1 MAGSHIMSDFNWDDD
16 LFDDDEFMEDD
27 SFDDD
32 EEEVKPSKK
41 KKEKPAKKKG
51 GLFGKKKQASKE
63 EDSDEDNF
71 EDDLDEEGSSSYDD
85 SSYDDTADG
94 MESDEEDMDDEED
107 SPRPSK
113 PTKKTKGPRDHVHG
127 LKKKG
132 SDQKK
137 GSGGK
142 IAAVV
147 LVAAAV
153 VAAGFLGSSSM
164 NGQIKS
170 LKQSNQNLT
179 DQIASQSMNVY
190 TAKRDIQ
197 KGDEI
202 ITSGDNANVELSQLY
217 TSLPETEYISEAT
230 TWYAQVDI
238 KAGEPVMTN
247 TIGDTNPVSEL
258 NDAIAAVKAE
268 NSKAK
273 VMPYKITADFV
284 DLNTGNTLAES
295 RDLLLDSG
303 ANEKAFNTE
312 AETIDGYVLK
322 SIQVDKESV
331 HAYGVSEKSMK
342 EGIVTMYYF
351 TTKGGW
357 GRHEIKGNIRVTYG
371 YVKKDD
377 PSLQEAGATD
387 VMDDS
392 AWIQTEEKTKG
403 EADAPA
409 EANTEETAKEDA
421 AKTASTNAVAP
432 SAKAAK
438 VAKAAP
444 AKNQQAAKQQE
455 TAAPA
460 EQAPEESAAQDT
472 ASETAEQTT
481 TMSAPDDAGVSVETE
496 TIGLEDVG

>member
-1 MAGSHIMSDFNWDDD
+1 MSDFNWDDD

-51 GLFGKKKQASKE
+51 GLFGKKKQVSSE

-71 EDDLDEEGSSSYDD
+71 EDDLDEEDSSSYDD
-85 SSYDDTADG
+85 PSYDNADDG
-94 MESDEEDMDDEED
+94 MEDDEEDMDDKED

-113 PTKKTKGPRDHVHG
+113 PAKKIKEPRDHVHG

-132 SDQKK
+132 SDKKK
-137 GSGGK
+137 GAGGK

-147 LVAAAV
+147 LIAAAV

-202 ITSGDNANVELSQLY
+202 FTSGDSANVELSQVY

-230 TWYAQVDI
+230 TGYAQVDI
-238 KAGEPVMTN
+238 KVGEPVMAN

-295 RDLLLDSG
+295 RDLLLDAG

-322 SIQVDKESV
+322 SIQVDKEGV
-331 HAYGVSEKSMK
+331 HAYGISEKSMK

-377 PSLQEAGATD
+377 PSLQEEGATD

-392 AWIQTEEKTKG
+392 AWIQTEEETKE

-409 EANTEETAKEDA
+409 EANAEETTKEDT
-421 AKTASTNAVAP
+421 AKTASTDAATP
-432 SAKAAK
+432 SAQT
-438 VAKAAP
+438 AKAAP
-444 AKNQQAAKQQE
+444 AKSQQTAKQQE
-455 TAAPA
+455 TAVPA
-460 EQAPEESAAQDT
+460 AQAPEESTTQDT
-472 ASETAEQTT
+472 ASEAAEQAT

-496 TIGLEDVG
+496 TIGLDDVG

>member
-1 MAGSHIMSDFNWDDD
+1 MSDFNWDDD

-113 PTKKTKGPRDHVHG
+113 PAKKIKVPRDHVHG
-127 LKKKG
+127 LKKKD
-132 SDQKK
+132 SDKKK
-137 GSGGK
+137 GSGSK

-230 TWYAQVDI
+230 TGYAQVDI
-238 KAGEPVMTN
+238 KAGEPVMAN

-268 NSKAK
+268 SSKAK
-273 VMPYKITADFV
+273 AMPYKITADFV

-322 SIQVDKESV
+322 SIQVDKEGV
-331 HAYGVSEKSMK
+331 HAYGISEKSMK

-377 PSLQEAGATD
+377 PSLQEEGATD

-392 AWIQTEEKTKG
+392 AWIQTEEETK
-403 EADAPA
+403 
-409 EANTEETAKEDA
+409 EETDVSAETNAKETTKKEEV
-421 AKTASTNAVAP
+421 KTASTDAAAL
-432 SAKAAK
+432 SAKA
-438 VAKAAP
+438 AKAAP
-444 AKNQQAAKQQE
+444 AKDQQTAKQQE

-460 EQAPEESAAQDT
+460 EQAPEESTAQDT
-472 ASETAEQTT
+472 ASEATEQTT

>member
-1 MAGSHIMSDFNWDDD
+1 MSDFNWDDD

-51 GLFGKKKQASKE
+51 GLFGKKKQVSSE

-71 EDDLDEEGSSSYDD
+71 EDDLDEEDSSSYDD
-85 SSYDDTADG
+85 PSYDNADDG
-94 MESDEEDMDDEED
+94 MEDDEEDMDDEED
-107 SPRPSK
+107 NPRPSK
-113 PTKKTKGPRDHVHG
+113 PAKKIKEPRDHVHG

-132 SDQKK
+132 SDKKK
-137 GSGGK
+137 GAEGK

-147 LVAAAV
+147 LIAAAV

-202 ITSGDNANVELSQLY
+202 ITSGDSANVELSQVY

-230 TWYAQVDI
+230 TGYAQVDI
-238 KAGEPVMTN
+238 KVGEPVMAN

-295 RDLLLDSG
+295 RDLLLDAG

-322 SIQVDKESV
+322 SIQVDKEGV
-331 HAYGVSEKSMK
+331 HAYGISEKSMK

-377 PSLQEAGATD
+377 PSLQEEGATD

-392 AWIQTEEKTKG
+392 AWIQTEEETKE

-409 EANTEETAKEDA
+409 EANAEEATKEDT
-421 AKTASTNAVAP
+421 AKTASTDAATP
-432 SAKAAK
+432 SAQT
-438 VAKAAP
+438 AKAAP
-444 AKNQQAAKQQE
+444 AKSQQTAKQQE
-455 TAAPA
+455 TAVPA
-460 EQAPEESAAQDT
+460 AQAPEESTTQDT
-472 ASETAEQTT
+472 ASEAAEQAT

-496 TIGLEDVG
+496 TIGLDDVG

>member
-1 MAGSHIMSDFNWDDD
+1 MSDFNWDDD

-51 GLFGKKKQASKE
+51 GLFGKKKQVSSE

-71 EDDLDEEGSSSYDD
+71 EDDLDEEDSSSYDD
-85 SSYDDTADG
+85 PSYDNADDG
-94 MESDEEDMDDEED
+94 MEDDEEDMDDEED
-107 SPRPSK
+107 NPRPSK
-113 PTKKTKGPRDHVHG
+113 PAKKIKEPRDHVHG

-132 SDQKK
+132 SDKKK
-137 GSGGK
+137 GAGGK

-147 LVAAAV
+147 LIAAAV

-202 ITSGDNANVELSQLY
+202 ITSGDSANVELSQVY

-230 TWYAQVDI
+230 TGYAQVDI
-238 KAGEPVMTN
+238 KVGEPVMAN

-295 RDLLLDSG
+295 RDLLLDAG

-322 SIQVDKESV
+322 SIQVDKEGV
-331 HAYGVSEKSMK
+331 HAYGISEKSMK

-377 PSLQEAGATD
+377 PSLQEEGATD

-392 AWIQTEEKTKG
+392 AWIQTEEETKE

-409 EANTEETAKEDA
+409 EANAEEATKEDT
-421 AKTASTNAVAP
+421 AKTASTDAATP
-432 SAKAAK
+432 SAQT
-438 VAKAAP
+438 AKAAP
-444 AKNQQAAKQQE
+444 AKSQQTAKQQE
-455 TAAPA
+455 TAVPA
-460 EQAPEESAAQDT
+460 AQAPEESTTQDT
-472 ASETAEQTT
+472 ASEAAEQAT

-496 TIGLEDVG
+496 TIGLDDVG

>member
-1 MAGSHIMSDFNWDDD
+1 MSDFNWDDD

-27 SFDDD
+27 SFDGD

-51 GLFGKKKQASKE
+51 GLFGKKKQVSSE

-71 EDDLDEEGSSSYDD
+71 EDDLDEEDSSSYDD
-85 SSYDDTADG
+85 PSYDNANDG
-94 MESDEEDMDDEED
+94 MEDDEEDMDDKED

-113 PTKKTKGPRDHVHG
+113 PAKKIKEPRDHVHG

-132 SDQKK
+132 SDKK
-137 GSGGK
+137 GAGGK

-147 LVAAAV
+147 LIAAAV

-202 ITSGDNANVELSQLY
+202 ITSGDSANVELSQVY

-230 TWYAQVDI
+230 TGYAQVDI
-238 KAGEPVMTN
+238 KVGEPVMAN

-258 NDAIAAVKAE
+258 NDSIAAVKAE

-295 RDLLLDSG
+295 RDLLLDAG

-322 SIQVDKESV
+322 SIQVDKEGV
-331 HAYGVSEKSMK
+331 HAYGISEKSMK

-377 PSLQEAGATD
+377 PSLQEEGATD

-392 AWIQTEEKTKG
+392 AWIQTEEETKE

-409 EANTEETAKEDA
+409 EANTEETTKEDTT
-421 AKTASTNAVAP
+421 KTASTDAATP
-432 SAKAAK
+432 SAQT
-438 VAKAAP
+438 AKAAP
-444 AKNQQAAKQQE
+444 AKSQQTAKQQE

-460 EQAPEESAAQDT
+460 EQAPEENTAQDT
-472 ASETAEQTT
+472 ASEATEQAT

-496 TIGLEDVG
+496 TIGLDDVG

>member
-1 MAGSHIMSDFNWDDD
+1 MSDFNWDDD

-32 EEEVKPSKK
+32 EEEVKSSKK

-51 GLFGKKKQASKE
+51 GLFGKKKQVSSE

-71 EDDLDEEGSSSYDD
+71 EDDLDEEDSSSYDD
-85 SSYDDTADG
+85 PSYDNADDG
-94 MESDEEDMDDEED
+94 MEDDEEDMDDEED
-107 SPRPSK
+107 NPRPSK
-113 PTKKTKGPRDHVHG
+113 PAKKIKEPRDHVHG

-132 SDQKK
+132 SDKKK
-137 GSGGK
+137 GAGGK

-147 LVAAAV
+147 LIAAAV

-202 ITSGDNANVELSQLY
+202 ITSGDSANVELSQVY

-230 TWYAQVDI
+230 TGYAQVDI
-238 KAGEPVMTN
+238 KVGEPVMAN

-295 RDLLLDSG
+295 RDLLLDAG

-322 SIQVDKESV
+322 SIQVDKEGV
-331 HAYGVSEKSMK
+331 HAYGISEKSMK

-377 PSLQEAGATD
+377 PSLQEEGATD

-392 AWIQTEEKTKG
+392 AWIQTEEETKE

-409 EANTEETAKEDA
+409 EANAEEATKEDT
-421 AKTASTNAVAP
+421 AKTASTDAATP
-432 SAKAAK
+432 SAQT
-438 VAKAAP
+438 AKAAP
-444 AKNQQAAKQQE
+444 AKSQQTAKQQE
-455 TAAPA
+455 TAVPA
-460 EQAPEESAAQDT
+460 AQAPEESTTQDT
-472 ASETAEQTT
+472 ASEAAEQAT

-496 TIGLEDVG
+496 TIGLDDVG

>member
-1 MAGSHIMSDFNWDDD
+1 MSDFNWDDD

-51 GLFGKKKQASKE
+51 GLFGKKKQVSSE

-71 EDDLDEEGSSSYDD
+71 EDDLDEEDSSSYDD
-85 SSYDDTADG
+85 PSYDNANDG
-94 MESDEEDMDDEED
+94 MEDDEEDMDDKED

-113 PTKKTKGPRDHVHG
+113 PAKKIKEPRDHVHG

-132 SDQKK
+132 SGKK
-137 GSGGK
+137 GAGGK

-230 TWYAQVDI
+230 TGYAQVDI
-238 KAGEPVMTN
+238 KAGEPVMAN

-268 NSKAK
+268 SSKAK
-273 VMPYKITADFV
+273 AMPYKITADFV

-322 SIQVDKESV
+322 SIQVDKEGV
-331 HAYGVSEKSMK
+331 HAYGISEKSMK

-377 PSLQEAGATD
+377 PSLQEEGATD

-392 AWIQTEEKTKG
+392 AWIQTEEETKE
-403 EADAPA
+403 EADVPA
-409 EANTEETAKEDA
+409 KANTEETTKEDTT
-421 AKTASTNAVAP
+421 KTASTNAATP
-432 SAKAAK
+432 SAQT
-438 VAKAAP
+438 AKAAP
-444 AKNQQAAKQQE
+444 AKSQQTAKQQE

-460 EQAPEESAAQDT
+460 EQAPEENTAQDT
-472 ASETAEQTT
+472 ASEATEQAT

>member
-1 MAGSHIMSDFNWDDD
+1 MAGMHIMSDFNWDDD

-51 GLFGKKKQASKE
+51 GLFGKRKQAPRE

-71 EDDLDEEGSSSYDD
+71 EDDLDEEDSSSYDD
-85 SSYDDTADG
+85 PSYDNADDG
-94 MESDEEDMDDEED
+94 MEDDEEDMDDEED
-107 SPRPSK
+107 NPHPSK
-113 PTKKTKGPRDHVHG
+113 PAKKIKEPRDHVHG

-132 SDQKK
+132 SGKKK
-137 GSGGK
+137 GAGGK

-147 LVAAAV
+147 LIAAAV

-202 ITSGDNANVELSQLY
+202 ITSGDNANVELSQVY

-230 TWYAQVDI
+230 TGYAQVDI
-238 KAGEPVMTN
+238 KAGEPVMAN

-295 RDLLLDSG
+295 RDLLLDAG

-322 SIQVDKESV
+322 SIQVDKEGV
-331 HAYGVSEKSMK
+331 HAYGISEKSMK

-377 PSLQEAGATD
+377 PSLQEEGATD

-392 AWIQTEEKTKG
+392 AWIQTEEKAKEET
-403 EADAPA
+403 DAPA
-409 EANTEETAKEDA
+409 EVNTEEKTKEDT
-421 AKTASTNAVAP
+421 AKTASTDAVAP
-432 SAKAAK
+432 SAQT
-438 VAKAAP
+438 AKAAP
-444 AKNQQAAKQQE
+444 AKSQQTAKQQE
-455 TAAPA
+455 TVAPA
-460 EQAPEESAAQDT
+460 EQAPEESTAQDT
-472 ASETAEQTT
+472 ASETTEQA